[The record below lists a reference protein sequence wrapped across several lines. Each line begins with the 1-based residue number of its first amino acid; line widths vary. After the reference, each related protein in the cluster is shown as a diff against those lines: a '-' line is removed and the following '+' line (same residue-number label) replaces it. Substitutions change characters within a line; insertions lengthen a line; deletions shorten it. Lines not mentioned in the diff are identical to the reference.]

1 MAHFYGS
8 IQGSRGKASR
18 LGTKTS
24 GLTLVAAS
32 WQGAIQTYL
41 YEQDGEDRARVSF
54 IQWHNGA
61 GINKVLY
68 DGPVNG
74 APETQAAD

>member
-8 IQGSRGKASR
+8 IQGQRGEASR
-18 LGTKTS
+18 LGSKAS
-24 GLTLVAAS
+24 GLRVVAAS

-41 YEQDGEDRARVSF
+41 YERDGEDRARVSF

-61 GINKVLY
+61 GTNKVLY
-68 DGPVNG
+68 DGPVSG
-74 APETQAAD
+74 MPDTQAAD